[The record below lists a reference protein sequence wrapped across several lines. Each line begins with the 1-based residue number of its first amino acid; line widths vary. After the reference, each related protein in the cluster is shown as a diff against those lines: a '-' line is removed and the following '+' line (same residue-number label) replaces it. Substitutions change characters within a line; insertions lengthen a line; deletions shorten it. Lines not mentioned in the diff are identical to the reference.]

1 MTSSAAIPSEEL
13 LDAAWRIITDGVEL
27 GAYAGA
33 VALVAHRDQVILERA
48 CGWAVIEPD
57 RIPMVVETRFDL
69 ASLTK
74 VVATLPAI
82 LRLIDQGVFGL
93 DDPVAKVLPA
103 FGADDAKRAITIR
116 HLLSHTSGLPAWLPL
131 YLDQTGPGAYVAAI
145 ARADLEATPGSDVIY
160 SDLGFILLG
169 EIVRHVTGDDI
180 ATVAEREI
188 FIPLGMAKTGFRPPS
203 SERPRIAATE
213 LGNPREIEMTGDRA
227 LEYPHWRQNIIWG
240 DVHDG
245 NAYYGLDGVAGHAG
259 LFGTAADLLR
269 YGQCW
274 LHHGTLAGV
283 RLLSPEIVAE
293 ATREQAPGRGLGWRV
308 PGPEGDEIDL
318 IRSLGADAYGHT
330 GFTGT
335 ALWVAPALELVAV
348 LLTNRVHP
356 LSRDEIGTIR
366 PAFAGAIAEAVRP

>member
-1 MTSSAAIPSEEL
+1 MTSSATIVTHES
-13 LDAAWRIITDGVEL
+13 LDAAWRIVTDGVEL

-33 VALVAHRDQVILERA
+33 VALVAHRDRVILERA
-48 CGWAVIEPD
+48 CGWAVIEPE

-74 VVATLPAI
+74 VVATLPTI

-103 FGADDAKRAITIR
+103 FGVDEAKRAITVR

-131 YLDQTGPGAYVAAI
+131 YLDQTGPAAYVAAI
-145 ARADLEATPGSDVIY
+145 ARADLEATPGNDVIY

-188 FIPLGMAKTGFRPPS
+188 FRPLGMAMTGFRLPS
-203 SERPRIAATE
+203 SEHPRIAATE

-227 LEYPHWRQNIIWG
+227 SEYPHWRQNIIWG

-245 NAYYGLDGVAGHAG
+245 NAYYGLDGIAGHAG

-283 RLLSPEIVAE
+283 QLLSPEIVVE
-293 ATREQAPGRGLGWRV
+293 ATRDQGPGRGLGWRLPD
-308 PGPEGDEIDL
+308 PGGDETDL
-318 IRSLGADAYGHT
+318 IRPLGADAYGHT

-356 LSRDEIGTIR
+356 LSREEISTIR
-366 PAFAGAIAEAVRP
+366 PAFAGAIAKAVTP